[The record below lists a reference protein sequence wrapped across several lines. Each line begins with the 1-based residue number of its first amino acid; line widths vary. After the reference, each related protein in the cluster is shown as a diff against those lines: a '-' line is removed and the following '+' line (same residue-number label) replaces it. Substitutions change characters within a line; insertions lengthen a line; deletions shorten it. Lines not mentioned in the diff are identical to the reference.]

1 MKVAW
6 NYCRK
11 FQLKRCQKR
20 RRNISNVLLRRFA
33 PPPYRKTKYCG
44 DHLCLFVGLCVR
56 VLCEHISET
65 THPVITK
72 YRYFCCDVTHGCCS
86 ALLWRRC
93 NTFYVLL
100 FLWMTLCLPRMGEWN
115 KRTQKW
121 LNRGST
127 DFTVRHIPGTQIDP
141 SDLII
146 GSWAETDIHNCLLLV
161 IIHSRDG
168 NV

>member
-20 RRNISNVLLRRFA
+20 QRNIRNVLLRRFA

-72 YRYFCCDVTHGCCS
+72 YRYFCCDVTHSCGS
-86 ALLWRRC
+86 ALFLAALQHVLRTSVFMNDVMFAKNGRVKQ
-93 NTFYVLL
+93 TYSKMTKQGQHGFY
-100 FLWMTLCLPRMGEWN
+100 
-115 KRTQKW
+115 
-121 LNRGST
+121 ST
-127 DFTVRHIPGTQIDP
+127 AYTWY
-141 SDLII
+141 S
-146 GSWAETDIHNCLLLV
+146 N
-161 IIHSRDG
+161 
-168 NV
+168 